1 MQSLFWLKFSNFV
14 AYTVMTPKSD
24 GKTLYKR
31 AKKSHNLFGWLFVF
45 WIHSK
50 LKVSYDIASI
60 NLHFRPFLCFIRV
73 SCTSKTKIILRVFG
87 KYLLFHC
94 CWLEMVLDVVFM
106 VNFLSPQIQI
116 LEKFLFRSYGP
127 NSSWS
132 IKQLNSWIRNA
143 SKRIERL
150 FQFLTYRSTSKRK
163 TNILYVGVG

>member
-1 MQSLFWLKFSNFV
+1 MTLRRLICISDLFYV
-14 AYTVMTPKSD
+14 
-24 GKTLYKR
+24 
-31 AKKSHNLFGWLFVF
+31 
-45 WIHSK
+45 
-50 LKVSYDIASI
+50 
-60 NLHFRPFLCFIRV
+60 LHDIRV

-94 CWLEMVLDVVFM
+94 CWLEMVSDVVFM
-106 VNFLSPQIQI
+106 VNFLSPQMQI

-163 TNILYVGVG
+163 TNILCVGGQHASSPKTWLELRVESSRLPDRLIGI